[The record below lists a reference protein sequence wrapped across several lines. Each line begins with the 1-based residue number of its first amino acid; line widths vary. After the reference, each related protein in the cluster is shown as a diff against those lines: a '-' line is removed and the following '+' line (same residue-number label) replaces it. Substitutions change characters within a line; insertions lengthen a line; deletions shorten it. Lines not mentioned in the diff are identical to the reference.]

1 MHDAINSMTN
11 HMMMAANNWKQIYVN
26 DAKYVY
32 NDYCSEGQ
40 KIIVYILRFCLYN
53 NSYGLDM

>member
-40 KIIVYILRFCLYN
+40 KIIVNMFVQ
-53 NSYGLDM
+53 